1 MRNRTHESSYYVRK
15 RTTKS
20 LERQSSRTLVQN
32 CRSATN
38 HFVKVIGDLKDVL
51 HGETVNPFENSCLV
65 LLELERLI
73 KSDISFEDSK
83 NVEGEISVKTRTL
96 VFLVCFL
103 FLCVPLVHAKG
114 KDISSKSTTGKTKS
128 LVGSS
133 NKSSSPKVSPGGS
146 SIGLKKTNNKN
157 KTGLESSG
165 SGSGM
170 RGLSKPG
177 KSKP

>member
-1 MRNRTHESSYYVRK
+1 M
-15 RTTKS
+15 
-20 LERQSSRTLVQN
+20 
-32 CRSATN
+32 
-38 HFVKVIGDLKDVL
+38 IGDLKEVL
-51 HGETVNPFENSCLV
+51 HEEAVNLVENSCLV
-65 LLELERLI
+65 LLELERSI

-103 FLCVPLVHAKG
+103 FLCVSLVHAKG
-114 KDISSKSTTGKTKS
+114 TDISSKSITGKTKS

-133 NKSSSPKVSPGGS
+133 NKSSSPKISTGGS
-146 SIGLKKTNNKN
+146 STGLKKTNSKN
-157 KTGLESSG
+157 KTGFESSG